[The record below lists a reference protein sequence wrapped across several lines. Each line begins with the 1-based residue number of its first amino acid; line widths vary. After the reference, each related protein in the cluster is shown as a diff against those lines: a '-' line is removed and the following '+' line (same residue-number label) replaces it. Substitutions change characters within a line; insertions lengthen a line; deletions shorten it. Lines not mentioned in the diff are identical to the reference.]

1 MDWTFDYICKP
12 MGGLTEGPVWD
23 GEVLRFTQIH
33 SSRVLEF
40 DPLEGE
46 ISEWG
51 SDTNRTNG
59 LAYDVSGQMFGC
71 SSGGRAILRFDAD
84 GTNTVIA
91 DKFEEKLLN
100 TPNDLA
106 IDANGRI
113 WFSNPWN
120 AGNVDVE
127 PSQQLDHRSV
137 MRLEPKADGGYTLHR
152 ATFDTDMP
160 NGVLLS
166 ADQKTLYVAQSN
178 FEPGHLRDLRA
189 YPINDDGSLGTF
201 KLLHVFGEDEGG
213 VHRGVDGMCL
223 DVDGNIVACAGYNRH
238 GPGAMIYVFSPIG
251 RVIETHRTPCRQPT
265 NCCFGGPDLTT
276 LFVTS
281 TDGHLLMAQT
291 DRRGYGL
298 YP

>member
-152 ATFDTDMP
+152 ATIPTCRTGFYFRLIKKRSMWRNP
-160 NGVLLS
+160 ILS
-166 ADQKTLYVAQSN
+166 LAIFAICELIQ
-178 FEPGHLRDLRA
+178 
-189 YPINDDGSLGTF
+189 
-201 KLLHVFGEDEGG
+201 
-213 VHRGVDGMCL
+213 
-223 DVDGNIVACAGYNRH
+223 
-238 GPGAMIYVFSPIG
+238 
-251 RVIETHRTPCRQPT
+251 
-265 NCCFGGPDLTT
+265 LTT
-276 LFVTS
+276 TDHLARLSCCMSLAKMKAAYTVVLMVCAWMS
-281 TDGHLLMAQT
+281 TAISSLARAIIAMVPA
-291 DRRGYGL
+291 
-298 YP
+298 P